1 MVGINSDRKIK
12 KKIKAFSMKVSHELP
27 LNLMHHAYEWNDYD
41 YCLPH
46 LIDES
51 TRYKLFFQKAKIDKR
66 FIIMDNGLF
75 EGIDHTIED
84 LLEKINLIHPN
95 VFIVPDAWN
104 DSVST
109 IRSAKHWMINYS
121 NKLHDIGVELMAVC
135 QGKTIGELVTT
146 YQTLVDLGYKHI
158 AFNHSSIA
166 YQEANVVGLDHLK
179 ASMYGR
185 MEFIRQLVES
195 KTIRESY
202 YHHLLGCSL
211 PQEFMA
217 YGDWKF
223 IKSVDTSNP
232 ILVGAEGVR
241 YTDGGIDFKP
251 KEKLAYYFEKDL
263 SGQKEDII
271 FNVNKFK
278 SYVN

>member
-1 MVGINSDRKIK
+1 
-12 KKIKAFSMKVSHELP
+12 MKVSHEVP
-27 LNLMHHAYEWNDYD
+27 LCFLNESLEWNDYQ
-41 YCLPH
+41 YILPH
-46 LIDES
+46 LIDQYPQ
-51 TRYKLFFQKAKIDKR
+51 YKTHMLEYKKKPDS
-66 FIIMDNGLF
+66 FIICDNGLF
-75 EGIDHTIED
+75 EGVDHTIED
-84 LLEKINLIHPN
+84 LLSKINLIHPN
-95 VFIVPDAWN
+95 IFIVPDTWN

-135 QGKTIGELVTT
+135 QGKTIGELITT

-166 YQEANVVGLDHLK
+166 YQEANVIGLDPLK

-185 MEFIRQLVES
+185 MEFIRRLVANNI
-195 KTIRESY
+195 IRPTY

-211 PQEFMA
+211 PQEFMT

-232 ILVGAEGVR
+232 ILVGAEGIR
-241 YTDGGIDFKP
+241 YEDGGIDFKP
-251 KEKLAYYFEKDL
+251 KEKLAHYFKKDL

-271 FNVNKFK
+271 FNVQRFK
-278 SYVN
+278 QYIK